1 MAPKLIHDF
10 ASGDLLCAD
19 CNTVIGDR
27 LIDSRS
33 AWRSTAK
40 ISRQAE
46 EDARMLMSLQTIATQ
61 THDTTSSTSSQ
72 SDSGSNSPVVT
83 GKDAILSRALRS
95 RTHGR
100 AAAQRHERQER
111 NLVRAFN
118 EISAAC
124 ATMDLP
130 RIIDDTARDLYKRVD
145 AENLHRGKSID
156 AIIATCIFLACRQ
169 KSLPRT
175 FKEICALTKVPR
187 KDIGRTFK
195 FLKEKL
201 GAEAGPMSSDDLM
214 ARFCANL
221 SLLSSAQECA
231 VMLNQMAKQRDTL
244 AGKSPVSIAGAC
256 IYMASHLVGQ
266 PRDAKVISHVAGVSE
281 VTIKNSYKLLFADR
295 DLVCG
300 DCGLVLGDRIID
312 TRSEWRTFADS
323 EGDDPSRVGNSA
335 NPFLDGDQLDTV
347 IARGNNDA
355 GLSKHLNRTQGR
367 AKDQQHQSALI
378 HGYQEITALCSAFD
392 ISKSIVDIAKQ
403 LYKKVTD
410 ENLQRGRSNDA
421 VIA

>member
-1 MAPKLIHDF
+1 MAPTELATSLQAIMPQPAIDTRYTTPAASERAVSRVTVICPDCRNMAPKLIHDF
-10 ASGDLLCAD
+10 TSGDLLCAD

-46 EDARMLMSLQTIATQ
+46 EDARMLMSLQTIAAQ
-61 THDTTSSTSSQ
+61 AHDTTSSTSSQ
-72 SDSGSNSPVVT
+72 SDSGNNSPVAA
-83 GKDAILSRALRS
+83 GKDDILSRALRS

-111 NLVRAFN
+111 NLVRAFS
-118 EISAAC
+118 EISTAC

-145 AENLHRGKSID
+145 AENLHRGKNID

-295 DLVCG
+295 HQLV
-300 DCGLVLGDRIID
+300 
-312 TRSEWRTFADS
+312 SE
-323 EGDDPSRVGNSA
+323 EMLRVSPMA
-335 NPFLDGDQLDTV
+335 SIEFLPTP
-347 IARGNNDA
+347 
-355 GLSKHLNRTQGR
+355 
-367 AKDQQHQSALI
+367 
-378 HGYQEITALCSAFD
+378 
-392 ISKSIVDIAKQ
+392 
-403 LYKKVTD
+403 
-410 ENLQRGRSNDA
+410 
-421 VIA
+421 